1 MLDPFLEAQK
11 QLLQSKRYSEYLW
24 QWGEE
29 MSHSTAFKKAAFA
42 NYKPCQHDVIVSTYP
57 KSGTTWMLQMA
68 HQISFLGDGGFN
80 HQYDVM
86 PWPDKL
92 IPLDNIELDD
102 MSVAEASPS
111 KLRVIKS
118 HLEAEFIPYSPEAKY
133 ISVIRDPKDMLVSMV
148 MFENG
153 FNELLCGGSVPIDAF
168 VKSFQTD
175 RFQYQSWPAFINSWW
190 EMQEKENVL
199 VTTFEEMKANPAGT
213 INRVAKFLDVSLTTP
228 QFEKVSEKT
237 SFAFMKENGDKFS
250 QPAGDTGNVPLV
262 RSGKSGNAKE
272 LLSAEQR
279 QEIDEFCL
287 CELMKMESDFP
298 YREKFLNNGPP
309 CKPLT
314 QSNRACFA

>member
-1 MLDPFLEAQK
+1 MNTKALDKLPNEAPLKNISAQSMNLRIKASTPASTQLAIRLIKEVIEMSDPFLEAQK
-11 QLLQSKRYSEYLW
+11 KLLQGKRYSEYLW
-24 QWGEE
+24 RWGEE

-42 NYKPCQHDVIVSTYP
+42 DY
-57 KSGTTWMLQMA
+57 
-68 HQISFLGDGGFN
+68 
-80 HQYDVM
+80 
-86 PWPDKL
+86 
-92 IPLDNIELDD
+92 
-102 MSVAEASPS
+102 EASPS

-190 EMQEKENVL
+190 EMKDKDNVL
-199 VTTFEEMKANPAGT
+199 VTTFEAMKADPAGT
-213 INRVAKFLDVSLTTP
+213 INRVAKFLGVDLTSS

-237 SFAFMKENGDKFS
+237 SFAYMKENDDKFS

-287 CELMKMESDFP
+287 GELTKMGSDFP
-298 YREKFLNNGPP
+298 YRGKY
-309 CKPLT
+309 K
-314 QSNRACFA
+314 S